1 LHEDLLFLQIVAEAL
16 IELIE
21 LFGADGGIHR
31 TPPDFVGAAGVFDDK
46 FIVWGAPRMA
56 PGVGDEGPT
65 ASEARFTASDGLLVE
80 GGGLQVPVSLGEHQ
94 LKLGRFFHKR
104 LLLYKLCYR
113 IF

>member
-1 LHEDLLFLQIVAEAL
+1 
-16 IELIE
+16 
-21 LFGADGGIHR
+21 
-31 TPPDFVGAAGVFDDK
+31 
-46 FIVWGAPRMA
+46 MA

-94 LKLGRFFHKR
+94 LKLDRFSHER